1 MEHNKNVYGGGY
13 INEVPCGERLLFLQ
27 VLRWKMQKLKNEASK
42 KRGGKIVVTRVGRQT
57 YS

>member
-13 INEVPCGERLLFLQ
+13 INEVPCGERLFLQ